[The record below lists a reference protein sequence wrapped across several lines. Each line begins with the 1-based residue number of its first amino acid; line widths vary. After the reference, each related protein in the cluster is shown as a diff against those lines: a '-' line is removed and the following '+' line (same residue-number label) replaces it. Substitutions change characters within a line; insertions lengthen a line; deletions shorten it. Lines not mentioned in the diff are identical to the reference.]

1 MEAIIE
7 VFLKIVQNLLFKRMK
22 IKHNLKII
30 STLKKNFIFNNSSKF
45 KIKYSIFLNAILRFN
60 NIS

>member
-30 STLKKNFIFNNSSKF
+30 STLKKKLYF
-45 KIKYSIFLNAILRFN
+45 
-60 NIS
+60 